1 VSEDSVYRKSQLPII
16 PLLLL
21 QNTRDTHKTIMI
33 SFSLSA
39 CGCVNFGNDRQL
51 AMYNPEAKPNS
62 FTLSVSVCQSG
73 SRDGAYERTEEI
85 VSSHSAR
92 KRKWQQTLLP
102 LQCFFLFSLFWRIST
117 TWRGKKGRC
126 KMYKG
131 VFFLINKRAQVPT
144 CEGKNSKVV
153 KLKEESLFFL
163 LPHPHPHLLAPL
175 AKYG

>member
-1 VSEDSVYRKSQLPII
+1 MSEDSVYRKSQLPII

-39 CGCVNFGNDRQL
+39 CGCVSFGNDRQI

-62 FTLSVSVCQSG
+62 FTFSVSVCQSG
-73 SRDGAYERTEEI
+73 SRDGAYERTEAI

-102 LQCFFLFSLFWRIST
+102 LQCFFLFFSFLANFHNLARKEGAKCT
-117 TWRGKKGRC
+117 KRFFF
-126 KMYKG
+126 YK
-131 VFFLINKRAQVPT
+131 NKRAQVPT
-144 CEGKNSKVV
+144 CEGKILRSSN
-153 KLKEESLFFL
+153 
-163 LPHPHPHLLAPL
+163 
-175 AKYG
+175 